1 MQLKGKKVFVTGGAG
16 GIGTVLVPL
25 LRAAGAD
32 VEIHSRRTHGDLAGD
47 LSGLRAQLSAEPPD
61 VLVNLAGYNVFA
73 HCENQDAAALV
84 HLNLVVPMQLSQA
97 VLPAM
102 KRRGSGKIVNIG
114 SMTGLIPLPHLTG
127 YVAAKAGL
135 KAFSDALRREVEGTG
150 VTVVHITPRAV
161 KTAANKGLKAL
172 LNEQTGVRYDSAEK
186 VAAIILRAIENDSS
200 DVRIGWPERFF
211 AVMHVVFPSLVDR
224 GLSANRQVGEK
235 ILAQAAASQS
245 QSTHHTEKLKAMNI
259 QIAAALLCLS
269 IVVPAYAQVQMP
281 PTAPLQIMQE
291 AAPDAVML
299 KISDLQ
305 ARWAEIKYK
314 STDKDKKIAAMAA
327 LEKEAA
333 ALVAAAPARAEAKI
347 WDAIILSTEAGFIK
361 GLSALPK
368 VKKAKSLLEQ
378 AIETNPE
385 ALEGSAYTS
394 LGSLYYQVP
403 GWPVAFGDKEKA
415 EKYLKAALTV
425 NPDGI
430 DPNYFYGDYLMNQSR
445 YAEAVPV
452 FEKALAAPDR
462 AGRALADEGRRQE
475 IRAALGTAREKAKMA
490 GSKKSYN

>member
-1 MQLKGKKVFVTGGAG
+1 M
-16 GIGTVLVPL
+16 
-25 LRAAGAD
+25 AAG
-32 VEIHSRRTHGDLAGD
+32 
-47 LSGLRAQLSAEPPD
+47 
-61 VLVNLAGYNVFA
+61 
-73 HCENQDAAALV
+73 
-84 HLNLVVPMQLSQA
+84 
-97 VLPAM
+97 
-102 KRRGSGKIVNIG
+102 
-114 SMTGLIPLPHLTG
+114 
-127 YVAAKAGL
+127 
-135 KAFSDALRREVEGTG
+135 
-150 VTVVHITPRAV
+150 
-161 KTAANKGLKAL
+161 
-172 LNEQTGVRYDSAEK
+172 
-186 VAAIILRAIENDSS
+186 
-200 DVRIGWPERFF
+200 
-211 AVMHVVFPSLVDR
+211 
-224 GLSANRQVGEK
+224 
-235 ILAQAAASQS
+235 
-245 QSTHHTEKLKAMNI
+245 
-259 QIAAALLCLS
+259 LLCLS
-269 IVVPAYAQVQMP
+269 IAVPAYAQVQMP
-281 PTAPLQIMQE
+281 PVAPLQIVQE

-314 STDKDKKIAAMAA
+314 STDKDKKIAAMSA

-347 WDAIILSTEAGFIK
+347 WEAIILSTEAGFIK

-445 YAEAVPV
+445 YTEAVPV
-452 FEKALAAPDR
+452 LEKALAAPDR
-462 AGRALADEGRRQE
+462 AGRTLADEGRRQE
-475 IRAALGTAREKAKMA
+475 IRAALGVAREKIKTAA
-490 GSKKSYN
+490 PKKSYN